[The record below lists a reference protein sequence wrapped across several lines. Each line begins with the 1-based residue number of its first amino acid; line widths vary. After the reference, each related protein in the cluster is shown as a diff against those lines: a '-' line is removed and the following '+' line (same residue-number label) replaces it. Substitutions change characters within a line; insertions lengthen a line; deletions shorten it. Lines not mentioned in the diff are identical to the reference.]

1 LRPSRDQEKPAREVY
16 PITVEEDASPET
28 LKALQSLL
36 REYNTAQ
43 AGDGNV
49 KPLRIFIQDDE
60 GQVLGGLSGWSCWGW
75 LHIDTLT
82 LHESLRRLGYG
93 TRLMMMMEEEAR
105 KRECTGIYLETYSFQ
120 ALPFYQK
127 LGYTL
132 FGELD
137 QFPRE
142 HKLYFLK
149 KILTEP

>member
-1 LRPSRDQEKPAREVY
+1 LLPSRDEKEPARETY
-16 PITVEEDASPET
+16 RIAVEEDASPET

-49 KPLRIFIQDDE
+49 KPLRIFIRDDA
-60 GQVLGGLSGWSCWGW
+60 GQVLGGLSGWSFWGW

-93 TRLMMMMEEEAR
+93 TRLMAMMEEEAR
-105 KRECTGIYLETYSFQ
+105 RRGCCGIYLETYSFQ

-127 LGYTL
+127 LGFSL

-137 QFPRE
+137 RFPGE
-142 HKLYFLK
+142 HKLYFLRK
-149 KILTEP
+149 TLSET